1 MKTVFVSYD
10 HDDRNAKRDV
20 ESVSSNNNNT
30 ASFHDNSLIEPIY
43 NSNGH
48 VNRRMPSDPAS
59 ENIRKT
65 IKNKLEE
72 SSKLLVLI
80 GRDTHSSEWVK
91 WEIETFKSIKNNPDI
106 LYMRIKGDYFSNLPK
121 SVHDYSVK
129 DWNMSELSSWLK

>member
-1 MKTVFVSYD
+1 MKTVFISYD
-10 HDDRNAKRDV
+10 HNDQNAKRDV
-20 ESVSSNNNNT
+20 ESVRSNKNNT
-30 ASFHDNSLIEPIY
+30 VLFHDNSLIEPIY
-43 NSNGH
+43 NSNGD

-59 ENIRKT
+59 EDVRTT
-65 IKNKLEE
+65 IKSKLEE

-106 LYMRIKGDYFSNLPK
+106 LYMRIKDDNFSNLPK

-129 DWNMSELSSWLK
+129 GWNMSELSRWLK